1 MTTESPSNSKIL
13 IFLLLM
19 LIKTKVQIFQV
30 CFAVLKFC
38 EEFQFLPNQSVLKQN
53 TGDYNFPPEELKY

>member
-30 CFAVLKFC
+30 CFAVLKFY
-38 EEFQFLPNQSVLKQN
+38 EELQFLPNPSVLKQN